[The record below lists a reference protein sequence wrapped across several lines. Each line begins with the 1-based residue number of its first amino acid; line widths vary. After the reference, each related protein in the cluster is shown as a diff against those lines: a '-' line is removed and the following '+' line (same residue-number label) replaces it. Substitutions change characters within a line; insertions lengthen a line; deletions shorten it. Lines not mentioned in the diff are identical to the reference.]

1 MGCEMPVHP
10 RLCSAGMTA
19 ELRHLR
25 AFVAIA
31 GEGNL
36 TRAAAQLHLTQPALS
51 RTLQQLEAHLGVRL
65 VQRSTHHL
73 ELTPAG
79 QVFRDRARAAL
90 AAVDEVLDPARAATW
105 PLRLGHAWSALGPY
119 TTALL
124 RRWRQIHPQ
133 IPLELL
139 RIDDRTA
146 GLDQGKV
153 DAAVVRE
160 PSPPADLHTELL
172 FTESRMAVVPA
183 DSPLATRAVLTLAD
197 LAEHP
202 VALNTISGTTTVEL
216 WPETARP
223 RATIEVAN
231 TDDWLAAIAAGRA
244 VGVTTSATAD
254 LHPHPDVSFRPL
266 TDAPD
271 VDVYLAWLQP
281 PSHPAVA
288 ELLVAVKAVVTSEGG
303 SP

>member
-1 MGCEMPVHP
+1 MVGHDP
-10 RLCSAGMTA
+10 

-31 GEGNL
+31 DEGNL
-36 TRAAAQLHLTQPALS
+36 TRAAARLHLTQPALS

-90 AAVDEVLDPARAATW
+90 AAVDEALDPARAATW

-146 GLDQGKV
+146 GLDQGK
-153 DAAVVRE
+153 
-160 PSPPADLHTELL
+160 STPPWS
-172 FTESRMAVVPA
+172 ESRRCCPTCTPSDCSPNRDMAVVPA
-183 DSPLATRAVLTLAD
+183 DSPLADACGTR
-197 LAEHP
+197 P
-202 VALNTISGTTTVEL
+202 
-216 WPETARP
+216 
-223 RATIEVAN
+223 
-231 TDDWLAAIAAGRA
+231 
-244 VGVTTSATAD
+244 
-254 LHPHPDVSFRPL
+254 
-266 TDAPD
+266 
-271 VDVYLAWLQP
+271 
-281 PSHPAVA
+281 
-288 ELLVAVKAVVTSEGG
+288 
-303 SP
+303 